1 MTTYKITA
9 RTQQYPINHPQPA
22 YNNTSLVG
30 VHYLEWFIVNKYC
43 ICTVILQ
50 VTYI

>member
-9 RTQQYPINHPQPA
+9 HTQQYPINHPQPA
-22 YNNTSLVG
+22 YNNTRLVG
-30 VHYLEWFIVNKYC
+30 VHYLEWLIVNKYS
-43 ICTVILQ
+43 IRTVILQ